1 MTRYLK
7 TALLAAAAL
16 LASCIHNDIPYPVV
30 ELRIASV
37 EGQGFSV
44 SENNVTSRTVTLSL
58 DEATDIR
65 NVRIDA
71 VGYDAVIHRIQL
83 DKEEVLQQIRS
94 SRELTGT
101 FDLRSPIYTTLSLYQ
116 DYEWTIRATQT
127 IERRFSV
134 TGQIGAT
141 EIEEKNRIARVL
153 VPSDTDLAHIEVTEL
168 KLGPA
173 DITTYSPSL
182 EELSG
187 SSFESVRFV
196 DVTCHGITERWL
208 LYVEPT
214 NVKVAL
220 RATDLWNN
228 TATATA
234 LVSAEE
240 YAAGAALEYR
250 IKGATEWQRMAESS
264 YEAGILTAT
273 LAPEWSSSTNPYGL
287 AVYNFVP
294 DKGLF
299 AGHTYEF
306 RLTVGGEQT
315 QLMEYAAPAGN
326 TIPNGDLEDSSLSCW
341 TQNNKTAEFWGSGNN
356 TFTRGLCTQASFD
369 GGTRAKLQ
377 ATSAVGVLASG
388 NLFSGLF
395 QKDVL
400 TRGVVSFGQPY
411 AWKARPKALKLQYY
425 AEHIGIVDIEKN
437 FGAPIHEG
445 DRDKARHRGLDP
457 PPRSR
462 IGHGSPHRDLGSGRD
477 HFGRRGTDHR
487 LRLAFHR
494 PKFDRRQD
502 DRRTASAQLLRHEG
516 QTLRI
521 VPDRDLLLDERL
533 RRLHGRLQVEH
544 TLRRQ
549 FRVGL
554 LTMPIFATRKKQS
567 LTSSAFCLP
576 WRSEKKHR
584 RR

>member
-65 NVRIDA
+65 NVQIDA
-71 VGYDAVIHRIQL
+71 VGYDAVIHSIQL

-273 LAPEWSSSTNPYGL
+273 LAPEWSSSTNPHGL

-341 TQNNKTAEFWGSGNN
+341 TQNNKTAEF
-356 TFTRGLCTQASFD
+356 
-369 GGTRAKLQ
+369 
-377 ATSAVGVLASG
+377 
-388 NLFSGLF
+388 
-395 QKDVL
+395 
-400 TRGVVSFGQPY
+400 
-411 AWKARPKALKLQYY
+411 
-425 AEHIGIVDIEKN
+425 
-437 FGAPIHEG
+437 
-445 DRDKARHRGLDP
+445 
-457 PPRSR
+457 
-462 IGHGSPHRDLGSGRD
+462 
-477 HFGRRGTDHR
+477 
-487 LRLAFHR
+487 
-494 PKFDRRQD
+494 
-502 DRRTASAQLLRHEG
+502 
-516 QTLRI
+516 
-521 VPDRDLLLDERL
+521 
-533 RRLHGRLQVEH
+533 
-544 TLRRQ
+544 
-549 FRVGL
+549 
-554 LTMPIFATRKKQS
+554 
-567 LTSSAFCLP
+567 
-576 WRSEKKHR
+576 
-584 RR
+584 